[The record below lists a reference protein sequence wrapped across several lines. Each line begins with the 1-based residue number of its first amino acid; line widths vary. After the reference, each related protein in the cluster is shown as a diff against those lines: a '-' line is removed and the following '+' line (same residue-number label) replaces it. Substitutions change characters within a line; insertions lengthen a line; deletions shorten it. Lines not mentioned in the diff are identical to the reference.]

1 MLNRTGG
8 TRSGNGSEAGVI
20 NDGRGQLDLEETSH
34 IMEWKQPPLHRHL
47 STIGIGPV
55 FICPP
60 PHTLPQE
67 PAETADEN
75 AVNGADTSH
84 ENHEIID
91 TWEIIGDIKSSP
103 DDFLVREIG
112 WAPPLSGDACN
123 DDNLSAA
130 SGSTSRYRRL
140 PGWSRRVAGLCPS
153 EQPSNNDTETTYP
166 DYHEAGND
174 ECTPIQDSVGA
185 AKRLKSDVAED
196 KQLVL
201 NAQQNQSEK
210 VKSEKIV
217 SETAN
222 DNPQSKAQEISI
234 QEDPLDGLK
243 RILMICHCNDNINES
258 ERDQSSLEAAA
269 DDTLHQLS
277 ELENSTIKRLD
288 SSNSAAV
295 NGSSNLTAPDN
306 EDNIV
311 WIQTARISQYAP
323 SDDENNWKLV
333 HQYIRLAYPL
343 LKTKASAVGPPN
355 NTYDEEPLDKS
366 WVKVSLDRMYFSIA
380 PLLAKPSEDLP
391 KLYKFRNN
399 GPVAAANGSRCRN
412 VSRTDKSRNRN
423 AYHEN
428 KQQLSENHNHRGQVL
443 LRLRPDLPRS
453 ERRVIHQALTS
464 SRRRDFDTSTLNDVP
479 LGEDGEE
486 KTAAIIVQ
494 WSRSAIQGSQKKR
507 KRNSDDQSKQTI
519 SAIFCVLR
527 KEQCEHQVAINKIA
541 RALKCRAGDIGL
553 AGIKDMQ
560 AVTYQFCTLRNVD
573 LKRVQRTNESLG
585 GRVTLSDCVAVQGS
599 DALLDRGKLLGS
611 K

>member
-1 MLNRTGG
+1 MLNQTGG

-34 IMEWKQPPLHRHL
+34 TMEWKQPPLHRHL

-112 WAPPLSGDACN
+112 WAPPLSGVACN
-123 DDNLSAA
+123 DDKLSAA

-140 PGWSRRVAGLCPS
+140 PGWSRRVAGLCQS
-153 EQPSNNDTETTYP
+153 EQPSNNDTEAIDP
-166 DYHEAGND
+166 DFYETGND

-210 VKSEKIV
+210 AKSQKIV

-269 DDTLHQLS
+269 DDTLHQLT
-277 ELENSTIKRLD
+277 ELENSTIKLLD
-288 SSNSAAV
+288 SSNSTAV
-295 NGSSNLTAPDN
+295 NGSFNLTAPSN
-306 EDNIV
+306 EDNIA
-311 WIQTARISQYAP
+311 WIPTARIAQHAP

-333 HQYIRLAYPL
+333 HQYIRLIYPL
-343 LKTKASAVGPPN
+343 LKTEASAVGPPN
-355 NTYDEEPLDKS
+355 NTHDEEPLDKS

-423 AYHEN
+423 AHHEN

-507 KRNSDDQSKQTI
+507 KRNGDDQSKQTI

-541 RALKCRAGDIGL
+541 RALKCRVGDIGL

-573 LKRVQRTNESLG
+573 LKRVQRANESLG
-585 GRVTLSDCVAVQGS
+585 GRVKLSDCVAVQGS